1 MAANPT
7 LTVADLPAD
16 VVKAIGKLRYD
27 SIGEKHEGP
36 WDWAGV
42 FRYSKP
48 EIMQIDGQNV
58 LLPVDREAHS
68 AITVL
73 RSFIS
78 ADSQTM
84 TIFIKDM
91 SYVPDPRDEFFLCGY
106 IAFCER
112 LPDTDLFIATVYH
125 NWFMI
130 PPIREQLERTS
141 RR

>member
-1 MAANPT
+1 MAANRP
-7 LTVADLPAD
+7 LTFADLPAD
-16 VVKAIGKLRYD
+16 VVNAIGKIRYD

-42 FRYSKP
+42 LKYSNP

-58 LLPVDREAHS
+58 LLPLDREAHS

-73 RSFIS
+73 RSLIS

-84 TIFIKDM
+84 TIFLKDM
-91 SYVPDPRDEFFLCGY
+91 SYAGDPKDAFFFAGY

-125 NWFMI
+125 NWFMV
-130 PPIREQLERTS
+130 PPIREQLERPP